1 MICAPQLSRG
11 LCDGGSW
18 LANKKS
24 LHDIDLHV
32 AIFRLII
39 YSRNIYAGMSKFIF
53 ILKTWNM
60 DGGPRKKKS
69 DKQNR
74 DKTIMCVYIN
84 LSVYKIMKS
93 SAALRWKWTMRFFAG

>member
-1 MICAPQLSRG
+1 MRAATVKRVVRW
-11 LCDGGSW
+11 W
-18 LANKKS
+18 LLARQQKKS

-60 DGGPRKKKS
+60 DGGPRKKNRTNKTEI
-69 DKQNR
+69 KQS
-74 DKTIMCVYIN
+74 CVYI
-84 LSVYKIMKS
+84 
-93 SAALRWKWTMRFFAG
+93 